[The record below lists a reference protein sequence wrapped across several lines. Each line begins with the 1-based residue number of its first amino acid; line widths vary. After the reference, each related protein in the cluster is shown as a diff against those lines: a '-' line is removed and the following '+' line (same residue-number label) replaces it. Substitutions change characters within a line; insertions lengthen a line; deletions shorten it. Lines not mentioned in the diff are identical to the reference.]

1 MPHLVKMGNRDR
13 PSEDNRALEA
23 LTRSVLPLAKEIRAL
38 HEEACAAYAPMVE
51 RACAGT
57 LSQRELEHLL
67 DGMLDFAGASKMLA
81 MYKRVLR
88 RYLYVYPE
96 TVYGYVMAWREMY
109 DAGEETV
116 PDNDPV

>member
-13 PSEDNRALEA
+13 LSEDNRALEA

-38 HEEACAAYAPMVE
+38 HEKACAAYAPMVE
-51 RACAGT
+51 QACAGN
-57 LSQRELEHLL
+57 LSRSELSHLL

-109 DAGEETV
+109 DADDRGRIG
-116 PDNDPV
+116 